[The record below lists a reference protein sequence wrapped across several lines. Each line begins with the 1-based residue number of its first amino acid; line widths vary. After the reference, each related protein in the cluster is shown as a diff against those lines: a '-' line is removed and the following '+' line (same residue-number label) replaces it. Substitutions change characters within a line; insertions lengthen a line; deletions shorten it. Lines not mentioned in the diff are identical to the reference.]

1 MGCAM
6 SDDADSYRKNAVKCI
21 ERAKYANSAA
31 QRDRLAAL
39 ALTWMALAAQTD
51 AIQQAGDGEMSVSR
65 ARPQSQF
72 GAAASPD

>member
-6 SDDADSYRKNAVKCI
+6 SDDADSYRKNAVKCL
-21 ERAKYANSAA
+21 ERAKHANSAA

-51 AIQQAGDGEMSVSR
+51 AIQAGDGEMSVSR